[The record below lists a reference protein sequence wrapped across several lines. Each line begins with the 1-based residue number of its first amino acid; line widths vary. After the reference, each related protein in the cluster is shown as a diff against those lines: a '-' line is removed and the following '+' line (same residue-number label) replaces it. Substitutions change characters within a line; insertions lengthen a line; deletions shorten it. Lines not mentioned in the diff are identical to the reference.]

1 MARQVKVITA
11 AEAAALIKNGDTVT
25 TSGFVAS
32 AIPEA
37 LDRAVEERFLATG
50 EPRDITYVYC
60 GSQGNKDGRGAE
72 HFAHEGLLKRYIAGH
87 WATVPALQKMALE
100 NKMEAY
106 NVSQGALCHLFRDI
120 AAHRP
125 GCFTK
130 VGLGTFIDPRNGG
143 GKVNDVTKEDIIELV
158 NIKGQDYLFYPAF
171 PINVAL
177 IRGTYAD
184 ESGNISFEKE
194 VSPLEG
200 TSVCQA
206 VKNSGGIVVV
216 QVEKLVKAGT
226 LDPRLVKV
234 PGIYVDYV
242 VVADPKD
249 HQQTLD
255 CDYDPALSGEMR
267 NPDVAPEPLPLSA
280 KKIIGRRGAVELEKD
295 VAVNLGVG
303 APEYVASVAN
313 EEGIGDF
320 MTLTVEGGAVGG
332 VPAGGIRF
340 GSAYNADAL
349 LDQGFQFAFY
359 DGGGLDLCYLGLAEC
374 DPHGSI
380 NVSRFGPRIAG
391 CGGFINIT
399 QCTPKVFF
407 CGTFTAGGLKVK
419 VEDGKVVIA
428 QEGKNKKFVKSVEQV
443 TFNGDIANK
452 NGQHVMYITERCVF
466 VLKEDGLHLTE
477 IAPGIDLQTQI
488 LDQMEFEPIID
499 RNADGSI
506 TLMDAKLFA
515 DGLMGLKE
523 MKKFKKK
530 MDYTE
535 YGGAPLM
542 GISKPVI
549 KAHGSSNA
557 KAFKNAIRQARDFA
571 QMNVIEEIKTALSE
585 APKAEEQASE

>member
-320 MTLTVEGGAVGG
+320 MTLLVVYPQAASDSVLLTTQTHCWIRAISSTSMMAAVWICAIW
-332 VPAGGIRF
+332 VWLNVTLTAPSTFPDLAPELPAVVVSSTLH
-340 GSAYNADAL
+340 SA
-349 LDQGFQFAFY
+349 
-359 DGGGLDLCYLGLAEC
+359 
-374 DPHGSI
+374 
-380 NVSRFGPRIAG
+380 
-391 CGGFINIT
+391 
-399 QCTPKVFF
+399 
-407 CGTFTAGGLKVK
+407 
-419 VEDGKVVIA
+419 
-428 QEGKNKKFVKSVEQV
+428 
-443 TFNGDIANK
+443 
-452 NGQHVMYITERCVF
+452 
-466 VLKEDGLHLTE
+466 HLRYSS
-477 IAPGIDLQTQI
+477 AVHLQ
-488 LDQMEFEPIID
+488 
-499 RNADGSI
+499 
-506 TLMDAKLFA
+506 
-515 DGLMGLKE
+515 
-523 MKKFKKK
+523 
-530 MDYTE
+530 
-535 YGGAPLM
+535 
-542 GISKPVI
+542 
-549 KAHGSSNA
+549 
-557 KAFKNAIRQARDFA
+557 QA
-571 QMNVIEEIKTALSE
+571 V
-585 APKAEEQASE
+585 

>member
-1 MARQVKVITA
+1 MRKVPIITA
-11 AEAAALIKNGDTVT
+11 DEAAKLIKNGDTVT

-37 LDRAVEERFLATG
+37 LDKAVEKRFLETG
-50 EPRDITYVYC
+50 EPKNITYVYC

-72 HFAHEGLLKRYIAGH
+72 HFAHEGLLKRFIAGH
-87 WATVPALQKMALE
+87 WATVPAMAKMALE

-120 AAHRP
+120 AGHKP

-143 GKVNDVTKEDIIELV
+143 GKVNEITTEDIVELV

-171 PINVAL
+171 PINIAL

-184 ESGNISFEKE
+184 ESGNITFEKE
-194 VSPLEG
+194 VAPLEG

-216 QVEKLVKAGT
+216 QVERVVKAGT

-242 VVADPKD
+242 VVADPAD

-255 CDYDPALSGEMR
+255 CDYDPTLSGEMR
-267 NPDVAPEPLPLSA
+267 APDTLPEPLPLSA

-303 APEYVASVAN
+303 APEYVASVAC

-320 MTLTVEGGAVGG
+320 MTLTVEGGPVGG
-332 VPAGGIRF
+332 VPQGGIRF
-340 GSAYNADAL
+340 GSAQNPDAVI
-349 LDQGFQFAFY
+349 DQGYQFDFY

-374 DPHGSI
+374 DAKGNI

-399 QCTPKVFF
+399 QNTPKVFF
-407 CGTFTAGGLKVK
+407 CGTFTAGGLKVN
-419 VEDGKVVIA
+419 VVDGKVVIA
-428 QEGKNKKFVKSVEQV
+428 QEGKQKKFIKAVEQI
-443 TFNGDIANK
+443 TFNGDVSLANK
-452 NGQHVMYITERCVF
+452 QQVMYLTERCVF
-466 VLKEDGLHLTE
+466 VLKEDGMHLTE

-488 LDQMEFEPIID
+488 LDMMEFEPIID
-499 RNADGSI
+499 RDENGEI
-506 TLMDAKLFA
+506 KLMDAALFGE
-515 DGLMGLKE
+515 GLMGLKE
-523 MKKFKKK
+523 
-530 MDYTE
+530 
-535 YGGAPLM
+535 L
-542 GISKPVI
+542 
-549 KAHGSSNA
+549 KA
-557 KAFKNAIRQARDFA
+557 
-571 QMNVIEEIKTALSE
+571 
-585 APKAEEQASE
+585 

>member
-1 MARQVKVITA
+1 MRKVPIITA
-11 AEAAALIKNGDTVT
+11 DEAAKLIKDGDTVT

-32 AIPEA
+32 SIPEA
-37 LDRAVEERFLATG
+37 LDKAVEKRFLETG
-50 EPRDITYVYC
+50 EPNNITYVYC

-87 WATVPALQKMALE
+87 WATVPAMTKLALE

-120 AAHRP
+120 AAHKP
-125 GCFTK
+125 GTFTK

-143 GKVNDVTKEDIIELV
+143 GKVNDITTEDIIELV

-171 PINVAL
+171 PIDIAL
-177 IRGTYAD
+177 IRGSYAD
-184 ESGNISFEKE
+184 EAGNISFEKE
-194 VSPLEG
+194 VAPLEG

-216 QVEKLVKAGT
+216 QVEKVVKAGT

-242 VVADPKD
+242 VVADAAD
-249 HQQTLD
+249 HQQSLD
-255 CDYDPALSGEMR
+255 CEYDPSLSGECR
-267 NPDVAPEPLPLSA
+267 RPETAPEPLPLSA

-320 MTLTVEGGAVGG
+320 MTLTVEAGAVGG
-332 VPAGGIRF
+332 VPGGGIRF
-340 GSAYNADAL
+340 GAAYNADAL
-349 LDQGFQFAFY
+349 IDQGYQFDYY

-374 DPHGSI
+374 DARGNI

-399 QCTPKVFF
+399 QNTPKVFF

-419 VEDGKVVIA
+419 IEDGKVIIA
-428 QEGKNKKFVKSVEQV
+428 QEGKQKKFIKTVEQI
-443 TFNGDIANK
+443 TFNGDVALASK
-452 NGQHVMYITERCVF
+452 QQVTYITERCVF
-466 VLKEDGLHLTE
+466 VLKEDGMHLTE

-488 LDQMEFEPIID
+488 LDMMEYAPIID
-499 RNADGSI
+499 REANGEI
-506 TLMDAKLFA
+506 KLMAAALFEE
-515 DGLMGLKE
+515 GLMGLKE
-523 MKKFKKK
+523 MK
-530 MDYTE
+530 
-535 YGGAPLM
+535 A
-542 GISKPVI
+542 
-549 KAHGSSNA
+549 
-557 KAFKNAIRQARDFA
+557 
-571 QMNVIEEIKTALSE
+571 
-585 APKAEEQASE
+585 

>member
-1 MARQVKVITA
+1 MRKVKIITA
-11 AEAAALIKNGDTVT
+11 DEAAKLVKNGDTIT

-37 LDRAVEERFLATG
+37 LNKAVEKRFLETG
-50 EPRDITYVYC
+50 EPNNLTYVYC

-72 HFAHEGLLKRYIAGH
+72 HYAHEGMLKRYIAGH
-87 WATVPALQKMALE
+87 WATVPALVKMALENKAVEKRFLETGEPNNLTYVYCGSQGNKDGRGAEHYAHEGMLKRYIAGHWATVPALVKMALE

-120 AAHRP
+120 AAHKP
-125 GCFTK
+125 GTFTK

-143 GKVNDVTKEDIIELV
+143 GKVNDITKEDIIELV

-171 PINVAL
+171 PIHVAM

-206 VKNSGGIVVV
+206 VKNSGGIVIV
-216 QVEKLVKAGT
+216 QVERVVKAGT

-242 VVADPKD
+242 VVADSAD

-255 CDYDPALSGEMR
+255 CEYDPTLSGEKRM
-267 NPDVAPEPLPLSA
+267 PDVAPEPLPLSA
-280 KKIIGRRGAVELEKD
+280 KKIIGRRGAMELEKD

-349 LDQGFQFAFY
+349 LDQGYQFDFY

-374 DPHGSI
+374 DGHGNI

-399 QCTPKVFF
+399 QNTHKVFF

-428 QEGKNKKFVKSVEQV
+428 QEGKQKKFLKDVEQI
-443 TFNGDIANK
+443 TFNGDIALQNK
-452 NGQHVMYITERCVF
+452 QEVMYITERCVF
-466 VLKEDGLHLTE
+466 QLKEDGMHLTE

-488 LDQMEFEPIID
+488 LDMMDFEPIVD
-499 RNADGSI
+499 RDANGEI
-506 TLMDAKLFA
+506 KLMDAKLFA
-515 DGLMGLKE
+515 EGLMGLKE
-523 MKKFKKK
+523 MK
-530 MDYTE
+530 E
-535 YGGAPLM
+535 GC
-542 GISKPVI
+542 
-549 KAHGSSNA
+549 
-557 KAFKNAIRQARDFA
+557 
-571 QMNVIEEIKTALSE
+571 
-585 APKAEEQASE
+585 

>member
-1 MARQVKVITA
+1 MARQVKIITA

-50 EPRDITYVYC
+50 EPRDLFYVYC

-72 HFAHEGLLKRYIAGH
+72 HFAHEGLLKRFMAGH
-87 WATVPALQKMALE
+87 WATIPAMQKLALD
-100 NKMEAY
+100 NKIEAY

-125 GCFTK
+125 GYLTK
-130 VGLGTFIDPRNGG
+130 VGMGTFIDPRNGG
-143 GKVNDVTKEDIIELV
+143 GKVNAKTTEDYIKLV
-158 NIKGQDYLFYPAF
+158 NFEGEDYLFYPAF
-171 PINVAL
+171 PINVAM

-184 ESGNISFEKE
+184 EAGNISFEKE

-206 VKNSGGIVVV
+206 VKNSGGIVIV
-216 QVEKLVKAGT
+216 QVEKVVKAGT

-267 NPDVAPEPLPLSA
+267 NPDVAPAPLPLDA
-280 KKIIGRRGAVELEKD
+280 KKIIGRRGALELEKD

-340 GSAYNADAL
+340 GAAYNADAL
-349 LDQGFQFAFY
+349 LDQGYQFDFY

-374 DPHGSI
+374 DPKGCI

-419 VEDGKVVIA
+419 VEDGKVVIV
-428 QEGKNKKFVKSVEQV
+428 QEGKQKKFVKSVEQI
-443 TFNGDIANK
+443 TFNGDIANER
-452 NGQHVMYITERCVF
+452 GQQVMYMTERCVF

-488 LDQMEFEPIID
+488 LDQMEFAPIVD
-499 RNADGSI
+499 RDENGEI
-506 TLMDAKLFA
+506 KLMPASLFTP
-515 DGLMGLKE
+515 DLMGLKE
-523 MKKFKKK
+523 MKL
-530 MDYTE
+530 
-535 YGGAPLM
+535 G
-542 GISKPVI
+542 
-549 KAHGSSNA
+549 
-557 KAFKNAIRQARDFA
+557 
-571 QMNVIEEIKTALSE
+571 
-585 APKAEEQASE
+585 